1 MKLNDLLS
9 SDVIAFIA
17 KSAGASKSDTSSVLA
32 NALPDLVKSMASNA
46 SSKDGAKALAKAL
59 DDHTSDEGISSLL
72 KNIDLEDGGKIL
84 SKILGDNKEA
94 ANSTVSKK
102 SGVDSNTTSTILATA
117 APLLLNALGSEK
129 KSTKTDADGLGDLL
143 GALLG
148 KDDDKDNDI
157 KDTLFSL
164 AGSLIG
170 SALSDSSK
178 TSKKSSKKTSSKDDG
193 FGLDDIMNIAG
204 KILK

>member
-9 SDVIAFIA
+9 SDVIASIA

-94 ANSTVSKK
+94 ANSKVSKK

-148 KDDDKDNDI
+148 KDDDI

>member
-9 SDVIAFIA
+9 SDVIASIA
-17 KSAGASKSDTSSVLA
+17 KSTGASKSNTTSVLA

-46 SSKDGAKALAKAL
+46 STKDGAQSLSKAL
-59 DDHTSDEGISSLL
+59 DDHTTDAGISSLL
-72 KNIDLEDGGKIL
+72 KNIDLEDGA
-84 SKILGDNKEA
+84 KILGHILGSDNDSVQSK
-94 ANSTVSKK
+94 VSKK
-102 SGVDSNTTSTILATA
+102 SGVDNSTTSTILATA
-117 APLLLNALGSEK
+117 APLLLSAIGSEK
-129 KSTKTDADGLGDLL
+129 KSSKTDADGLGDLL
-143 GALLG
+143 GSLLG

-178 TSKKSSKKTSSKDDG
+178 KSSKKKSSKDDD
-193 FGLDDIMNIAG
+193 FGLDDIIGLAG